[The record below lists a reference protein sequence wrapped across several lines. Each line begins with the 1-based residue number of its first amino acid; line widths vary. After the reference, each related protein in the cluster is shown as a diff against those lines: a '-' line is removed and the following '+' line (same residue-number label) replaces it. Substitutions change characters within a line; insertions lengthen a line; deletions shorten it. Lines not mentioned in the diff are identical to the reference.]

1 MEVHMQDASFEL
13 SHLLS
18 PAHLKILR
26 EGSAIA
32 DEVIRTR
39 GYWTATDPAELR
51 DLGFGPQQQ
60 RVPSLVLPVLRPDGR
75 TALHQI
81 RPDAPWSFDEKD
93 KPRLPDGTYP
103 QKVVK
108 YVTPKGAH
116 MALDVPPACRPAIGD
131 PAVPLWITEGVKKAD
146 SLASAGLCAVG
157 LLGVTCW
164 KGRNERGGSVPL
176 IEWESIALNGRA
188 VRIVF
193 DSDVIRKPEVA
204 READKLKRFL
214 WNKGA
219 SVAIVYLPP
228 APGGGKMGVDD
239 FFAAGHTR
247 AELEAL
253 VEAPR
258 PAPVAAPPLLEILD
272 REPPTIRR
280 PLSLIDGRGYAA
292 VWLPVRSTVS
302 SSMIKGELVS
312 HNPPLQ
318 KTTTQLLIV
327 CDDGLIFGKDAG
339 APLSKLGLEIVLPDI
354 PVAARR
360 WSSRGVKAFEAGY
373 RPSPEKVFH
382 RVTQIVDRFMDFS
395 QSLGEQ
401 RTMSEMVAC
410 FILSS
415 WFLDA
420 FSVIGFL
427 WPNGDRGCGKTHL
440 LHVVCEL
447 SYLGQ
452 VILAGSSYASLRD
465 MADYGATLAFD
476 DAENVSNAR
485 KFDPDK
491 RALLLA
497 GNRRGA
503 TITVKEAAPD
513 RTWKLRHID
522 AYCPRLFSAIELP
535 DPVLASRSI
544 VVPLIRTPDRFR
556 ANADPLDFTLWPVS
570 RQELLDDLWGLGLS
584 HLARLPA
591 YEAQVNAQA
600 RLVGRNLEPWRA
612 ILAVALWLQDNGV
625 EGVFERMEAL
635 SMAYQEERPDL
646 EAADITVVV
655 LKALLRLWQ
664 DHCANDANCAN
675 CANDADRLVVTSRT
689 ISETALEIVK
699 EEESDLNESDVTAQ
713 KIGYVLHKR
722 RIKRLKRERN
732 RGAHHWEVTQG
743 ALDAWARA
751 YGFRGVLNDVSVD
764 DAELHPAEDVGAVGA
779 SGAVGANE
787 EEREVFWL

>member
-1 MEVHMQDASFEL
+1 MEVTVQDANFEL
-13 SHLLS
+13 PHRLS
-18 PAHLKILR
+18 AAHLKILR
-26 EGSAIA
+26 QESAIA
-32 DEVIRTR
+32 DEVIRAR
-39 GYWTATDPAELR
+39 GYWTATDSAELR
-51 DLGFGPQQQ
+51 NLGFAPNQC
-60 RVPSLVLPVLRPDGR
+60 RAPALVLPVIGPDGR

-81 RPDAPWSFDEKD
+81 RPDAPWSFDDKS

-108 YVTPKGAH
+108 YMTPKDAH
-116 MALDVPPACRPAIGD
+116 LALDVPPPCRAAIGN
-131 PAVPLWITEGVKKAD
+131 PGVPLWITEGVKKAD
-146 SLASAGLCAVG
+146 SLASAGLCAAG

-176 IEWESIALNGRA
+176 IEWESIALNGRS

-228 APGGGKMGVDD
+228 APGSGGKVGVDD

-247 AELEAL
+247 TELEAL
-253 VEAPR
+253 IEAPR

-272 REPPTIRR
+272 SEPPCIRR
-280 PLSLIDGRGYAA
+280 PLALIDGRGYAA
-292 VWLPVRSTVS
+292 AWLPVRSTARNSV
-302 SSMIKGELVS
+302 IKGEIVQ
-312 HNPPLQ
+312 HDPPIQ
-318 KTTTQLLIV
+318 KTTTELLIV
-327 CDDGLIFGKDAG
+327 RDDGLIFGKNAG
-339 APLSKLGLEIVLPDI
+339 RPLSDLGLEVVLPDI
-354 PVAARR
+354 PVTARR
-360 WSSRGVKAFEAGY
+360 WTSRGVKAFEAGY
-373 RPSPEKVFH
+373 RPSPEGVFR
-382 RVTQIVDRFMDFS
+382 RVAQVVDRFMDFS
-395 QSLGEQ
+395 QSLASQG
-401 RTMSEMVAC
+401 TMSELVAC
-410 FILSS
+410 FILTS

-427 WPNGDRGCGKTHL
+427 WPNGDRGSGKTHL

-447 SYLGQ
+447 AYLGQ

-465 MADYGATLAFD
+465 LADYGATLGFD

-503 TITVKEAAPD
+503 TVTVKELAGD
-513 RTWKLRHID
+513 KTWKMRHID

-544 VVPLIRTPDRFR
+544 VVPLIRTPDRYF
-556 ANADPLDFTLWPVS
+556 ANADPLDFTAWPAS
-570 RQELLDDLWGLGLS
+570 RGELHDDLWALGLS

-591 YEAQVNAQA
+591 YEAKVNSRA

-625 EGVFERMEAL
+625 AGVFDRLEAL
-635 SMAYQEERPDL
+635 SVAYQAERPDL

-664 DHCANDANCAN
+664 DHRANDANRAN
-675 CANDADRLVVTSRT
+675 RANDADGFVVTSKA
-689 ISETALEIVK
+689 ISETALEILK
-699 EEESDLNESDVTAQ
+699 EEESDLSEGDATTQ
-713 KIGYVLHKR
+713 KIGHVLHKR
-722 RIKRLKRERN
+722 RIKKLKREGG
-732 RGAHHWEVTQG
+732 RGPRRWEVTQV

-751 YGFRGVLNDVSVD
+751 YGLRNVLDDASLNDAD
-764 DAELHPAEDVGAVGA
+764 LHPPEDIGAV
-779 SGAVGANE
+779 GAVGANE
-787 EEREVFWL
+787 EEREVFWI